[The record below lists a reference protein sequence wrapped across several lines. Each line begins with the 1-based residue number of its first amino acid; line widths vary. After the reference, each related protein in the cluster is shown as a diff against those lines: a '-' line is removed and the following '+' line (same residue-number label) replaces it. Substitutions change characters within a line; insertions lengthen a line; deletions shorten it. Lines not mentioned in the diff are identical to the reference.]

1 MAKNNNKNK
10 KTSTVKKSK
19 PVAKSAKK
27 PTTTKAKPA
36 KKVLKKKVVPKQT
49 AKEKK
54 KEVKKVVAKKAT
66 PKKIAV
72 AAKKKPI
79 KVTKKVVEPIVNK
92 AKPDKK
98 VIKKVDKKEKD
109 KKIKASKPVSTFIK
123 ESSELDKIKAL
134 KNRPTKSRRGRKK
147 KSKKQDDDEPE
158 ILHDELVE
166 QLIRAAKKPKTPPKG
181 PKIIKT
187 FVNPITS
194 LTVASTTNDANKKNL
209 IPKKE
214 PKGKYSIE
222 YVIRTSAPLLYE
234 FIATPSGL
242 SDWFAD
248 DVNIHDGIFT
258 FIWDGS
264 EQKAA
269 LLAFKE
275 NEFIRL
281 KWNDKPEGYYF
292 EFRIQ
297 LDDITGDVSLII
309 TDFADEAS
317 DMETSRRLWDS
328 QIDKLLHILG
338 SY

>member
-1 MAKNNNKNK
+1 MAKKITKTKKSSAVK
-10 KTSTVKKSK
+10 KTKVATKATKK
-19 PVAKSAKK
+19 
-27 PTTTKAKPA
+27 TTTAKAKPA
-36 KKVLKKKVVPKQT
+36 KKELKKKTVPKKVV
-49 AKEKK
+49 KEKK
-54 KEVKKVVAKKAT
+54 KEVKKATKKVE
-66 PKKIAV
+66 PKKIKNNKIAV
-72 AAKKKPI
+72 PVKKKAVKPAKPLKVKPVKKEVAKPAKKEKMI
-79 KVTKKVVEPIVNK
+79 K
-92 AKPDKK
+92 AKPVKT
-98 VIKKVDKKEKD
+98 
-109 KKIKASKPVSTFIK
+109 VSTSFSHASDI
-123 ESSELDKIKAL
+123 DRIKAL
-134 KNRPTKSRRGRKK
+134 KDRPTKSRRGRKK
-147 KSKKQDDDEPE
+147 KPKKGDEEEPE

-166 QLIRAAKKPKTPPKG
+166 QLIRSTKKLRAQPKVPKM
-181 PKIIKT
+181 IKT

-194 LTVASTTNDANKKNL
+194 LTVAAAATDENKKTAAS
-209 IPKKE
+209 KKE
-214 PKGKYSIE
+214 PKGKYSLE
-222 YVIRTSAPLLYE
+222 YVIRTSVPLLYE
-234 FIATPSGL
+234 FLATPSGL

-281 KWNDKPEGYYF
+281 RWFDKPEGYYF

-309 TDFADEAS
+309 TDFADEGS
-317 DMETSRRLWDS
+317 DLITSKRLWDS